1 MILQTRILHMTVGDT
16 AQTLP
21 ALLATK
27 DLIRYIPN
35 RIEERDEMGALGYSL
50 GGYCFQPEEFFPKK
64 LFNEIVNVRIEE
76 PELVLNEARNRHLRP
91 RLTLD
96 GKLVI
101 LATDHPGRRVTG
113 IPDDPLGMGDRH
125 SYLARAL
132 RVLTTPGCDGI
143 MGTTDFM
150 EDLLIVNALIRK
162 SSEASLLDDKVL
174 IGCMNRGGHA
184 GVEGEIDDR
193 FTCFTARQ
201 LKHMNFD
208 GGKMMYRLD
217 PADERSIRAISDCAQ
232 AITELCRENLYA
244 FLEPMSVQRRKD
256 GGYETVSTVET
267 LVRDA
272 GAAAALGESSART
285 FLKLT
290 YTDGFQQVARATT
303 LPILMLGGP
312 IQENPTSTLRDFEA
326 GMKAGANVRGV
337 MVGRNV
343 TFAPK
348 EDPRA
353 VAAAVCGIVH
363 DDLTVEGSLDR
374 LAAER
379 GLKMNI
385 FAKWR

>member
-1 MILQTRILHMTVGDT
+1 ME
-16 AQTLP
+16 AS
-21 ALLATK
+21 A
-27 DLIRYIPN
+27 
-35 RIEERDEMGALGYSL
+35 YSL
-50 GGYCFQPEEFFPKK
+50 GEYCFQPEEFFPKR
-64 LFNEIVNVRIEE
+64 LFDKIINVRVDE
-76 PELVLNEARNRHLRP
+76 PELVLVEATNRRRRP
-91 RLTLD
+91 RLTVD

-113 IPDDPLGMGDRH
+113 TSSDPLGMGDRH
-125 SYLARAL
+125 SYLARAF

-150 EDLLIVNALIRK
+150 EDLLIVNALIRR
-162 SSEASLLDDKVL
+162 SGEASLLDDKVL

-193 FTCFTARQ
+193 FTSFTAKQ
-201 LKHMNFD
+201 LKLMNFD

-217 PADERSIRAISDCAQ
+217 PTDERSIKAISDCAD
-232 AITELCRENLYA
+232 AVTELCREGLYA

-256 GGYETVSTVET
+256 GGYQTVSTVET

-272 GAAAALGESSART
+272 GAAAALGESSTRT
-285 FLKLT
+285 FLKLS
-290 YTDGFQQVARATT
+290 YTDGFQQVAGATT

-312 IQENPTSTLRDFEA
+312 IRENPTPTLRDFAA

-363 DDLTVEGSLDR
+363 DNLTAEISLDR

-379 GLKMNI
+379 GQEMDV